1 LSDGSKTGKSTR
13 REGAEGYVKGLN
25 GSKRRRTHERRRR
38 DGSGHGEGALNK
50 GEKLKGGTQRAS
62 EGKEK
67 RPEECTLCTEV

>member
-1 LSDGSKTGKSTR
+1 MEVRGEERMKGEER
-13 REGAEGYVKGLN
+13 VKG
-25 GSKRRRTHERRRR
+25 

-50 GEKLKGGTQRAS
+50 GEKPKGGTQRAS